1 MKKENS
7 VVDNLLGQ
15 MRSEAAAIF
24 NSAVAAVNPQKAVK
38 RFVRT
43 DGAKLILG
51 RSQADTVTLDLNQYE
66 RIFLMG
72 GGKATAAMARAIE
85 ELLGNRIHSGLINV
99 KYGFTQPLKFTRIV
113 EAGHPLPDKNGVQG
127 TAQILQLLESAN
139 ADDLLF
145 SLISGGGSALLV
157 KPCSNIILAEKQ
169 ELTRRLL
176 ACGAGIDEIN
186 TLRKHISAAK
196 GGLMARTA
204 HPATVVNLMLSD
216 VVGDKTD
223 VIASGPFTP
232 NCSTYQQALDILDKY
247 HLHNIPETIKTHL
260 TDGFNGKIAET
271 PKPGAAEFEKVYHYI
286 IGSNILALEAARE
299 QAIRLGYNTLILSS
313 MIEGET
319 KEVARAHSA
328 IAKEIIKTGHP
339 ITPPA
344 CIISGGET
352 TVTLQGQGR
361 GGRNQEFCL
370 AAALD
375 ITELPARVAILS
387 GGTDGDDGPTD
398 AAGAIVDPLTVKRGE
413 AVNAPALRYLSNNDA
428 YSFFKKTGDLLMTG
442 PTGTNVM
449 DVRLMLV
456 R

>member
-1 MKKENS
+1 MTA
-7 VVDNLLGQ
+7 NLLEQ
-15 MRSEAAAIF
+15 MRSEAAIIF
-24 NSAVAAVNPQKAVK
+24 NKAVAAVNPQKAVK
-38 RFVRT
+38 QFVRV

-51 RSQADTVTLDLNQYE
+51 RSQTDAVTIYLDQFE
-66 RIFLMG
+66 RIFIVG
-72 GGKATAAMARAIE
+72 GGKATAAMARAME
-85 ELLGNRIHSGLINV
+85 ELLGDRIHSGLINV
-99 KYGFTQPLKFTRIV
+99 KYGFTQPLRFTRTI
-113 EAGHPLPDKNGVQG
+113 EAGHPLPDKNGEQGAVQ
-127 TAQILQLLESAN
+127 IMQLLESATV
-139 ADDLLF
+139 DDLHL
-145 SLISGGGSALLV
+145 SLISGGGSALIV
-157 KPCSNIILAEKQ
+157 KPYGNITLSEKQ

-186 TLRKHISAAK
+186 TLRKHISAVK
-196 GGLMARTA
+196 GGLMARA
-204 HPATVVNLMLSD
+204 AFPATVVNLMLSD

-232 NCSTYQQALDILDKY
+232 DCSTYQQAFDILDRY
-247 HLHNIPETIKTHL
+247 RLHDIPETIKKHL
-260 TDGFNGKIAET
+260 TDGLNGKIQET
-271 PKPGAAEFEKVYHYI
+271 PKPDAAEFERVYHYI
-286 IGSNILALEAARE
+286 IGSNILALEAARQ

-319 KEVARAHSA
+319 KEVARTHSA

-339 ITPPA
+339 IEAPA

-370 AAALD
+370 SAAID

-398 AAGAIVDPLTVKRGE
+398 AAGAIVDPFTVKRGE
-413 AVNAPALRYLSNNDA
+413 SVNAPALRYLSDNDA
-428 YSFFKKTGDLLMTG
+428 YSFFRKTDDLLLTG

-449 DVRLMLV
+449 DVRLVLV